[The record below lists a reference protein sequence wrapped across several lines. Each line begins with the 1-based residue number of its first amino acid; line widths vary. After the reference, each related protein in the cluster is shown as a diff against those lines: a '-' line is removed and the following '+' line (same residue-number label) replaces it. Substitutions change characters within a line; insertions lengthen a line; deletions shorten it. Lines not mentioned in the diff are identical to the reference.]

1 MAEADKVI
9 EAEQKPMAGGT
20 ARPAMPEI
28 PSRLPVLPMSD
39 VVVFPHMTV
48 PLLVTSGPSTKLIDD
63 VVAGSRLL
71 LVTLQKDPD
80 AEHPRADQLHEFGC
94 IARIVRMLKF
104 PDESVRVLIQGQK
117 RAKILRI
124 ESQEPYLVGRIAP
137 MEEEIEDSIELA
149 ALARNAANQFQEI
162 VSLSPSLPDELKV
175 AASNTEDPARL
186 ADLIGSVLS
195 IPLPDKQRLLETANV
210 KKRLEIL
217 TTAANRERE
226 VLALGSEIQDK
237 VGKALGKT
245 QREFFLHEQLKAI
258 QKELGESAESGTEIT
273 ELREKIET
281 AQMPPEPKKVATKEL
296 DRLATIPAAS
306 AEYTVARTYLDWLI
320 TVPWSK
326 STEDKMDIGRAR
338 RILNEDHYDLEQV
351 KKRILEYL
359 SVLKLRSNS
368 NGPAAVSKAPILCF
382 VGPPGVGKTS
392 LGMSIA
398 RALGRKFHRI
408 SLGGVRDEAE
418 IRGHRRTYIG
428 ALPGRILQGLRRVE
442 SNNPVYMLDE
452 IDKVGADFR
461 GDPSAAL
468 LEVLD
473 PQQNNSFSDHY
484 LELPFDLSRVMFITT
499 ANLLDPVPPA
509 LRDRMEVIEL
519 PGYTDQEK
527 LHIARKYLVSRQ
539 LVEHG
544 LTGKQLTLHDN
555 ALTGIIRHYTREAGV
570 RNLERGI
577 ATICRR
583 TARRIVERRAQ
594 CVIVTAK
601 NLKDFLGPQE
611 FIQDMAER
619 TTEPGVALGLA
630 WTSAGGDILF
640 IEATAMPG
648 KGNLVLTGSLGDVM
662 RESAMAAMS
671 YVRSHAEQLGVESKA
686 FGRNDIHI
694 HVPAGAIPKDGPS
707 AGVTIAVALTSLV
720 TRRPIRPAVAMT
732 GEITLRGKVLPVG
745 GIKEKVLAA
754 ARSGVKTVLLPE
766 QNRKDLI
773 GVPTEIRRKLKF
785 RFVRTIADAL
795 NLAIQG
801 TIKPKPGRR

>member
-1 MAEADKVI
+1 MDEADNLTG
-9 EAEQKPMAGGT
+9 AEQKPMAEGAT
-20 ARPAMPEI
+20 RPAAAAIPE
-28 PSRLPVLPMSD
+28 RLPILPMSD

-48 PLLVTSGPSTKLIDD
+48 PLLVTSGASTKLIDD
-63 VVAGSRLL
+63 VVAADRLL
-71 LVTLQKDPD
+71 VVTLQKDPEE
-80 AEHPRADQLHEFGC
+80 EHPRADQLHEFGC
-94 IARIVRMLKF
+94 VVRIVRMLKF

-124 ESQEPYLVGRIAP
+124 ESETPYLVGRIAP
-137 MEEEIEDSIELA
+137 MEDEIEDSLELV

-162 VSLSPSLPDELKV
+162 VGLSPSLPDELRV
-175 AASNTEDPARL
+175 AASNMEDPVRL
-186 ADLIGSVLS
+186 ADLIGSVLN
-195 IPLPDKQRLLETANV
+195 IPLPEKQRLLETANV

-217 TTAANRERE
+217 TTVINRERE

-237 VGKALGKT
+237 VGKALSKT
-245 QREFFLHEQLKAI
+245 QREFFLREQLKAI
-258 QKELGESAESGTEIT
+258 QKELGDGADGGTEIA
-273 ELREKIET
+273 ELREKIE
-281 AQMPPEPKKVATKEL
+281 AAHMPPEAKKVATKEL

-326 STEDKMDIGRAR
+326 STEDKMDIARAR
-338 RILNEDHYDLEQV
+338 RILNEDHYDLDQV

-359 SVLKLRSNS
+359 SVLKLRSNA
-368 NGPAAVSKAPILCF
+368 NGGVAVGKAPILCF

-392 LGMSIA
+392 LGRSIA

-428 ALPGRILQGLRRVE
+428 ALPGRILQGLRRAE
-442 SNNPVYMLDE
+442 SSNPVFMLDE

-484 LELPFDLSRVMFITT
+484 LEVPFDLSRVMFITT

-527 LHIARKYLVSRQ
+527 LHIALKYLVPRQ

-544 LTGKQLTLHDN
+544 LTGKQLTVRDN
-555 ALTGIIRHYTREAGV
+555 ALTWIIRYYTREAGV

-583 TARRIVERRAQ
+583 TARRIVEGRAQ
-594 CVIVTAK
+594 RVTVTAK

-671 YVRSHAEQLGVESKA
+671 YVRSHAQQLGVESKA

-707 AGVTIAVALTSLV
+707 AGVTIAVALVSLV

-745 GIKEKVLAA
+745 GVKEKVLAA

-766 QNRKDLI
+766 QNRKDLVDI
-773 GVPTEIRRKLKF
+773 PAEIRHKLKF

-795 NLAIQG
+795 NIAIQG
-801 TIKPKPGRR
+801 TIKPKPGR

>member
-1 MAEADKVI
+1 M
-9 EAEQKPMAGGT
+9 
-20 ARPAMPEI
+20 RPSAMEI
-28 PSRLPVLPMSD
+28 PSRLPVLPMGD

-48 PLLVTSGPSTKLIDD
+48 PLLVTSSHSTKLIDD
-63 VVAGSRLL
+63 AVAGNRLL
-71 LVTLQKDPD
+71 VVTLQKDPNV
-80 AEHPRADQLHEFGC
+80 EHPRADQLQEVGC
-94 IARIVRMLKF
+94 IARIMRMLKF

-117 RAKILRI
+117 RTRILQI

-137 MEEEIEDSIELA
+137 IEDEIEDSIELT
-149 ALARNAANQFQEI
+149 ALARNAGNQFHEI
-162 VSLSPSLPDELKV
+162 VGLSPSLPDELKAV
-175 AASNTEDPARL
+175 ASNTEDPARL
-186 ADLIGSVLS
+186 SDLIGSALN
-195 IPLPDKQRLLETANV
+195 IPLLEKQRLLETANV

-217 TTAANRERE
+217 TTAISRERE
-226 VLALGSEIQDK
+226 VLAIGSEIQDK
-237 VGKALGKT
+237 VGKVLSKT
-245 QREFFLHEQLKAI
+245 QRDFFLREELKAI
-258 QKELGESAESGTEIT
+258 QKELGEGGEGGTEIA
-273 ELREKIET
+273 ELREKIEA
-281 AQMPPEPKKVATKEL
+281 AQMPPEAKKVATKEL

-326 STEDKMDIGRAR
+326 CTEDKMDIGRAR
-338 RILNEDHYDLEQV
+338 RILNEDHYDLDQV

-368 NGPAAVSKAPILCF
+368 NDGAAVGKAPILCF

-428 ALPGRILQGLRRVE
+428 ALPGRILQGLRRAE
-442 SNNPVYMLDE
+442 SNNPVFMLDE

-473 PQQNNSFSDHY
+473 AQQNNSFSDHY
-484 LELPFDLSRVMFITT
+484 LEVPFDLSRVMFITT
-499 ANLLDPVPPA
+499 ANLLDTVPPA

-519 PGYTDQEK
+519 PGYTEQEK

-539 LVEHG
+539 LAEHG
-544 LTGKQLTLHDN
+544 LTGKQLTVHDN
-555 ALTGIIRHYTREAGV
+555 ALTGIIRYYTREAGV
-570 RNLERGI
+570 RNLERRI

-583 TARRIVERRAQ
+583 TARRIVEGNAQ
-594 CVIVTAK
+594 CVTVTAK
-601 NLKDFLGPQE
+601 NLKDFLGQQE

-707 AGVTIAVALTSLV
+707 AGVTIAVALASLV

-773 GVPTEIRRKLKF
+773 GVPAEIRHKLKF

-795 NLAIQG
+795 NLAIKG
-801 TIKPKPGRR
+801 TIKPKPR

>member
-1 MAEADKVI
+1 M
-9 EAEQKPMAGGT
+9 
-20 ARPAMPEI
+20 
-28 PSRLPVLPMSD
+28 
-39 VVVFPHMTV
+39 
-48 PLLVTSGPSTKLIDD
+48 
-63 VVAGSRLL
+63 
-71 LVTLQKDPD
+71 
-80 AEHPRADQLHEFGC
+80 
-94 IARIVRMLKF
+94 
-104 PDESVRVLIQGQK
+104 
-117 RAKILRI
+117 
-124 ESQEPYLVGRIAP
+124 
-137 MEEEIEDSIELA
+137 
-149 ALARNAANQFQEI
+149 
-162 VSLSPSLPDELKV
+162 
-175 AASNTEDPARL
+175 EDPARL
-186 ADLIGSVLS
+186 TDLIGGVLNIS
-195 IPLPDKQRLLETANV
+195 LHEKQRLLETANV

-217 TTAANRERE
+217 TTAISRERE
-226 VLALGSEIQDK
+226 VLAIGSEIQDK
-237 VGKALGKT
+237 VGKALSKT
-245 QREFFLHEQLKAI
+245 QRDFFLREELKAI
-258 QKELGESAESGTEIT
+258 QKELGENAEGGTEIA
-273 ELREKIET
+273 ELREKIE
-281 AQMPPEPKKVATKEL
+281 AAKMPTEAKKVATKEL

-320 TVPWSK
+320 TVPWGK
-326 STEDKMDIGRAR
+326 CTEDKMDIGRAR
-338 RILNEDHYDLEQV
+338 RILNEDHYDLDQV

-368 NGPAAVSKAPILCF
+368 HDGAAVGKAPILCF

-428 ALPGRILQGLRRVE
+428 ALPGRILQGLRRAE
-442 SNNPVYMLDE
+442 SNNPVFMLDE

-473 PQQNNSFSDHY
+473 AQQNNSFSDHY
-484 LELPFDLSRVMFITT
+484 LEVPFDLSRVMFITT

-519 PGYTDQEK
+519 PGYTEQEK

-539 LVEHG
+539 LAEHG
-544 LTGKQLTLHDN
+544 LTEKQLTVCDN
-555 ALTGIIRHYTREAGV
+555 ALTGIIRYYTREAGV

-583 TARRIVERRAQ
+583 TARRIVEGNAR
-594 CVIVTAK
+594 CVTVTAK

-671 YVRSHAEQLGVESKA
+671 YVRSHAQQLGVESKA

-707 AGVTIAVALTSLV
+707 AGVTIAVALVSLV

-773 GVPTEIRRKLKF
+773 DVPTEVRHKLRF

-801 TIKPKPGRR
+801 TIKPKPGH

>member
-1 MAEADKVI
+1 MLMEGAAQPS
-9 EAEQKPMAGGT
+9 AL
-20 ARPAMPEI
+20 EI
-28 PSRLPVLPMSD
+28 PSRLPVLPMGD

-48 PLLVTSGPSTKLIDD
+48 PLLVTSGASTKLIDD
-63 VVAGSRLL
+63 AVAGNRLL
-71 LVTLQKDPD
+71 VVTLQKDPD
-80 AEHPRADQLHEFGC
+80 VEHPRADQLQEVGC
-94 IARIVRMLKF
+94 IARIMRMLKF

-117 RAKILRI
+117 RTRILQI

-137 MEEEIEDSIELA
+137 IEDEIEDSIELT
-149 ALARNAANQFQEI
+149 ALARNAGNQFHEI
-162 VSLSPSLPDELKV
+162 AGLSPSLPDELK
-175 AASNTEDPARL
+175 AAAGNTEDPARFT
-186 ADLIGSVLS
+186 DLIGGMLN
-195 IPLPDKQRLLETANV
+195 IPLPEKQRLLETANV

-217 TTAANRERE
+217 TTAINRERE
-226 VLALGSEIQDK
+226 VLAIGSEIQDK
-237 VGKALGKT
+237 VGKALSKT
-245 QREFFLHEQLKAI
+245 QRNFFLREELKAI
-258 QKELGESAESGTEIT
+258 QKELGENAEGGAEIA
-273 ELREKIET
+273 ELREKIE
-281 AQMPPEPKKVATKEL
+281 AAKMPAEAKKVATKEL

-326 STEDKMDIGRAR
+326 STEDKMDIARAR
-338 RILNEDHYDLEQV
+338 RILNEDHYDLDQV

-368 NGPAAVSKAPILCF
+368 NDGAAVGKAPILCF

-428 ALPGRILQGLRRVE
+428 ALPGRILQGLRRAE
-442 SNNPVYMLDE
+442 SNNPVFMLDE

-473 PQQNNSFSDHY
+473 AQQNNSFSDHY
-484 LELPFDLSRVMFITT
+484 LEVPFDLSRVMFITT

-519 PGYTDQEK
+519 PGYTEHEK

-539 LVEHG
+539 LAEHG
-544 LTGKQLTLHDN
+544 LTEKQLTVRDN
-555 ALTGIIRHYTREAGV
+555 ALTGIIRYYTREAGV

-583 TARRIVERRAQ
+583 TARRIVEGNAR
-594 CVIVTAK
+594 CVTVTAK

-707 AGVTIAVALTSLV
+707 AGVTIAVALVSLV

-766 QNRKDLI
+766 QNRKDLVD
-773 GVPTEIRRKLKF
+773 VPTEVRHKLKF

-801 TIKPKPGRR
+801 TIKPKPGH

>member
-1 MAEADKVI
+1 MAESDNI
-9 EAEQKPMAGGT
+9 TDAEQKLVADGA
-20 ARPAMPEI
+20 ARPATTEI
-28 PSRLPVLPMSD
+28 PSSLPVLPMSD

-71 LVTLQKDPD
+71 LVALQKDPD
-80 AEHPRADQLHEFGC
+80 AEHPRADQIHEFGC

-124 ESQEPYLVGRIAP
+124 ESNKPYLIGRIAP
-137 MEEEIEDSIELA
+137 MEEEIDDSIELA
-149 ALARNAANQFQEI
+149 ALARNAGNQFQEI
-162 VSLSPSLPDELKV
+162 IALSPSLPDELK
-175 AASNTEDPARL
+175 AAATNTDDPARL

-217 TTAANRERE
+217 ATAANRERE
-226 VLALGSEIQDK
+226 VLAIGSEIQDK

-245 QREFFLHEQLKAI
+245 QREFFLREQLKAI
-258 QKELGESAESGTEIT
+258 QKELGESADGGTEIA

-281 AQMPPEPKKVATKEL
+281 AQMPPEVKKVSTKEL
-296 DRLATIPAAS
+296 DRLAAIPSAS
-306 AEYTVARTYLDWLI
+306 AEYTVARSYLDWLI

-326 STEDKMDIGRAR
+326 CTDDKMDIGRAR

-368 NGPAAVSKAPILCF
+368 HDGAVVGKAPILCF

-408 SLGGVRDEAE
+408 SLGGARDEAE

-442 SNNPVYMLDE
+442 SNNPVFMLDE
-452 IDKVGADFR
+452 IDKVGTDFR
-461 GDPSAAL
+461 GDPGAAL
-468 LEVLD
+468 LEALD

-544 LTGKQLTLHDN
+544 LTAKQLAIHDN
-555 ALTGIIRHYTREAGV
+555 ALMSIIRHYTREAGV
-570 RNLERGI
+570 RSLEREI
-577 ATICRR
+577 AAICRR
-583 TARRIVERRAQ
+583 TARRIVEGRAQ
-594 CVIVTAK
+594 RVIVTAK
-601 NLKDFLGPQE
+601 NLKDFLGAQE

-671 YVRSHAEQLGVESKA
+671 YVRSHAQQLGVESKA

-707 AGVTIAVALTSLV
+707 AGVTIAVALASLV

-732 GEITLRGKVLPVG
+732 GEITLRGKILPVG
-745 GIKEKVLAA
+745 GIKEKVFAA

-766 QNRKDLI
+766 QNRKDLV

-801 TIKPKPGRR
+801 TIKPRPRR

>member
-1 MAEADKVI
+1 MAEADKLTGV
-9 EAEQKPMAGGT
+9 ENKPT
-20 ARPAMPEI
+20 ADGVARSVSAEI

-48 PLLVTSGPSTKLIDD
+48 PLLVTSGASTKLIDD
-63 VVAGSRLL
+63 VVAGNRLL
-71 LVTLQKDPD
+71 IVTLQKDPEV
-80 AEHPRADQLHEFGC
+80 EHPRGHQLNEFGC

-117 RAKILRI
+117 RGKILQI
-124 ESQEPYLVGRIAP
+124 ESEEPYLVGRVAP
-137 MEEEIEDSIELA
+137 MEDETEDSIELT

-162 VSLSPSLPDELKV
+162 VSLSPSLPEELKV
-175 AASNTEDPARL
+175 ASANIEDPGRL
-186 ADLIGSVLS
+186 ADLIGSVLNTS
-195 IPLPDKQRLLETANV
+195 LSEKQQLLETVNV

-217 TTAANRERE
+217 TTAINRERE

-237 VGKALGKT
+237 VGKALTKT
-245 QREFFLHEQLKAI
+245 QREFFLREQLKAI
-258 QKELGESAESGTEIT
+258 QKELGAGAEGGMEIA
-273 ELREKIET
+273 ELRDKIEA
-281 AQMPPEPKKVATKEL
+281 AQMPPEAKKVATKEL
-296 DRLATIPAAS
+296 DRLATIPSAS

-326 STEDKMDIGRAR
+326 STEDKMDIAHAR
-338 RILNEDHYDLEQV
+338 RILNEDHYDLDQV

-359 SVLKLRSNS
+359 SVLKLRSDS
-368 NGPAAVSKAPILCF
+368 QGGAVVGKAPILCF

-392 LGMSIA
+392 LGRSIA

-418 IRGHRRTYIG
+418 IRGHRRTYVG
-428 ALPGRILQGLRRVE
+428 ALPGRILQGLRRAE
-442 SNNPVYMLDE
+442 SNNPVFMLDE

-484 LELPFDLSRVMFITT
+484 LEVPFDLSRVMFITT

-519 PGYTDQEK
+519 PGYTEQEK
-527 LHIARKYLVSRQ
+527 LHIARKYLVARQ

-544 LTGKQLTLHDN
+544 LTGKQLAVRDS
-555 ALTGIIRHYTREAGV
+555 ALTGIVRHYTREAGV

-583 TARRIVERRAQ
+583 TARRIVEGHARG
-594 CVIVTAK
+594 VIATGK

-648 KGNLVLTGSLGDVM
+648 KGTLVLTGSLGDVM

-671 YVRSHAEQLGVESKA
+671 YVRSHAQQLGVESKA
-686 FGRNDIHI
+686 FVRNDIHI

-720 TRRPIRPAVAMT
+720 TRRPIRPAIAMT

-754 ARSGVKTVLLPE
+754 ARSGVKTVILPE
-766 QNRKDLI
+766 QNRKDLVDI
-773 GVPTEIRRKLKF
+773 PTEVRHKLKF

-801 TIKPKPGRR
+801 TIKPKPIR